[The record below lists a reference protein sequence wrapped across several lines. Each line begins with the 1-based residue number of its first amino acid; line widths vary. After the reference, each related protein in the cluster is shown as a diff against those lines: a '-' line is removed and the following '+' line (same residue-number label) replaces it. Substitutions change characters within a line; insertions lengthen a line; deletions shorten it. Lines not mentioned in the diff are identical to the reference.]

1 MRKPARCVLVL
12 LALSLLGGCLAAR
25 PKARKRASVPSVLL
39 AFGLAHL
46 GFDWDPLSW
55 ASSAEHEAGKIIKTI
70 VSWVVKE
77 AVKLG
82 NLIQNDVVSVYNT
95 LTTFAGVIGSEVE
108 YLYSQ
113 LGSDVGVGVK
123 FIKRLI
129 SDAVNAAETGLRD
142 LISGIDSFARRIYH
156 DAENWY
162 HDALSW
168 AAADE
173 RWWWDHVIEP
183 AINDAKGIGKD
194 VYKYLD
200 GWWQTID
207 RDVIRPI
214 EHDAAEG
221 LNDAVK
227 ALYWIDHAGYD
238 AVKLV
243 EEAAGWLV
251 AFAEHPLSE
260 LESLPAGLAKLI
272 TQGWI
277 EQTAAGTPSLFE
289 ELAAEVEKV
298 IE

>member
-1 MRKPARCVLVL
+1 VRKPVRWLIVV
-12 LALSLLGGCLAAR
+12 LALSVLGGCLAAR
-25 PKARKRASVPSVLL
+25 PKARKRVSVPSVLL
-39 AFGLAHL
+39 VFGLARL

-55 ASSAEHEAGKIIKTI
+55 ASSAEKEAGKILKTI

-82 NLIQNDVVSVYNT
+82 NLIQNDVVDVYHSLST
-95 LTTFAGVIGSEVE
+95 DFGVLTSEVT
-108 YLYSQ
+108 YLFSQ

-123 FIKRLI
+123 FIRKLI
-129 SDAVNAAETGLRD
+129 SDAVSAAERALRD
-142 LISGIDSFARRIYH
+142 VISGIDTFAH
-156 DAENWY
+156 DVYRDADNWY
-162 HDALSW
+162 HDALHW

-183 AINDAKGIGKD
+183 AIHAVEAGGKD
-194 VYKYLD
+194 VEKYLD
-200 GWWQTID
+200 AWWQTID

-277 EQTAAGTPSLFE
+277 EQTAAGTPGLFE
-289 ELAAEVEKV
+289 QLASEVTQVLE
-298 IE
+298 